1 MSESLARVALITG
14 ASRGIGAAAAI
25 AFAHHGYRVV
35 VNYHSR
41 ADAAADV
48 VKRIERLGAQA
59 IPVGADVSDPAQAR
73 ELVQTTVQAYGRVDT
88 LVCNAATPIHPA
100 PFEAMGWEVFSRKML
115 DELAV
120 AYHITQAA
128 LPIMHRQRY
137 GRLVYVSS
145 NHSDGPAAPG
155 MIAHGSAKA
164 ALNTFARYLA
174 HEQGPHGI
182 TANVVSPGY
191 VHTESS
197 AALVTAAIETGIAR
211 RTPLRRVADPADIGR
226 VIALIGSDDAAF
238 TTGVTIPVNGGLG
251 LGH

>member
-1 MSESLARVALITG
+1 VSGSPIRVALITG

-25 AFAHHGYRVV
+25 AFARHGYRVV
-35 VNYHSR
+35 VNFHRR
-41 ADAAADV
+41 ADAAATV
-48 VKRIERLGAQA
+48 VTKIERLGSQA
-59 IPVGADVSDPAQAR
+59 VPVRADVSDPDQAR
-73 ELVQTTVQAYGRVDT
+73 DLVQTTVQTYGRVDT
-88 LVCNAATPIHPA
+88 LVCNASTPIHPA
-100 PFEAMGWEVFSRKML
+100 PFEALCWEVFARKML
-115 DELAV
+115 DELAA
-120 AYHITQAA
+120 AYHVTQAA
-128 LPIMHRQRY
+128 LPIMQDQRY

-197 AALVTAAIETGIAR
+197 ATIITAATETGIAR

-226 VIALIGSDDAAF
+226 IIALIGSDDAAF

-251 LGH
+251 LAL